1 MNPGLEAIPKDL
13 LAPFGRRALIVG
25 AGAALVSAGAAFT
38 IPEPFFRAYLV
49 GYLFWL
55 GISLGCLALLMIQ
68 HLYFGSWAVVIRRLL
83 EAGARTLPLM
93 AVLFLP
99 LLAGIPHLYEWSHPE
114 AVQHDPILQDK
125 AAYLNV
131 PFFLWR
137 AAGYFAI
144 WLLLAYLLPR
154 WSRQQDQRRGD
165 DVVGRRMRVASGPG
179 IAIFVLTATFA
190 SVDWVMSLEP
200 HWYSTIYGALF
211 MAGQALAAM
220 SFAIAAVVLLR
231 TREPL
236 ASAVSPAHLH
246 DLGKLLLTF
255 VMVWAYFAFSQF
267 LIVWSGNLP
276 EEIPWYLRRLRGGW
290 QWIGLLIV
298 VGQFFLPFV
307 LLLSRSIKRD
317 SRILV
322 RVALLVVALRLV
334 DSAWLVVPAFEHGV
348 ASVLLLTL
356 VTAAAVGGLWLAT
369 FTFAL
374 SRQPLLPLGDPHL
387 SEALAHGRH

>member
-1 MNPGLEAIPKDL
+1 VNANLATIPRDL
-13 LAPFGRRALIVG
+13 LDPFVRRALIVG
-25 AGAALVSAGAAFT
+25 GGGAVLSTAAALV

-55 GISLGCLALLMIQ
+55 GISLGCLALLMMQ
-68 HLYFGSWAVVIRRLL
+68 HLYFGSWAVVVRRLL
-83 EAGARTLPLM
+83 EAGAKTLPLM

-114 AVQHDPILQDK
+114 AVRHDPILLDK

-131 PFFLWR
+131 PFFVAR

-144 WLLLAYLLPR
+144 WVLLALLLTH
-154 WSRQQDQRRGD
+154 WSRRQDQRRGD
-165 DVVGRRMRVASGPG
+165 EAVGRRLRVLSGPG
-179 IAIFVLTATFA
+179 TAILVLTVTFA

-200 HWYSTIYGALF
+200 HWFSTIYGALF
-211 MAGQALAAM
+211 LAGQALAAM
-220 SFAIAAVVLLR
+220 SFAIMAAVMLR
-231 TREPL
+231 RAEPL
-236 ASAVSPAHLH
+236 ASAVSAAHLH
-246 DLGKLLLTF
+246 DLGKLLLMF

-267 LIVWSGNLP
+267 LIVWAGNLP

-290 QWIGLLIV
+290 QWIGLLVV

-322 RVALLVVALRLV
+322 RVALLVVVLRLV
-334 DSAWLVVPAFEHGV
+334 DIAWMVVPAFERGA

-356 VTAAAVGGLWLAT
+356 VTAAGVGGLWLAT
-369 FTFAL
+369 FAWAL

-387 SEALAHGRH
+387 EEALAHGRH